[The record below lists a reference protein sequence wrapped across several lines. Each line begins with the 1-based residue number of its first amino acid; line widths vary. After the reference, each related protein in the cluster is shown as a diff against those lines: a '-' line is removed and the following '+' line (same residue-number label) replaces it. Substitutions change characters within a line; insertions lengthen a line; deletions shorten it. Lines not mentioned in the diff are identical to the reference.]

1 MCARQT
7 LTLLWTC
14 FTDRISD
21 AYHFVDVFYG
31 PYLLL
36 RLTFMDLASTLWS
49 MRLTGLTFSCLGEFH
64 DSDVY
69 LFMDEFYGS
78 EAYPFVD
85 GLIHSSDT

>member
-1 MCARQT
+1 
-7 LTLLWTC
+7 
-14 FTDRISD
+14 
-21 AYHFVDVFYG
+21 
-31 PYLLL
+31 
-36 RLTFMDLASTLWS
+36 

-69 LFMDEFYGS
+69 LFMDELYGS

>member
-1 MCARQT
+1 M
-7 LTLLWTC
+7 
-14 FTDRISD
+14 DRISD
-21 AYHFVDVFYG
+21 TYPFVDVFYG
-31 PYLLL
+31 PYSPTLTIL
-36 RLTFMDLASTLWS
+36 RLTFMDLAFTLWS

-85 GLIHSSDT
+85 E